1 MILNIYTRVCK
12 KILAGSFLLWFFVA
26 DIVWAQDYVPLEALP
41 GVTDTGT
48 NLTEYLSAIF
58 NLGIG
63 LAGVFAVLM
72 IVVGGVQYIG
82 GAASPSARS
91 EAKNR
96 ITNAILGLLLA
107 TSSWLILY
115 IINPDLIKN
124 TLSVTSTLVSLSPP
138 SVSTPEPAPVT
149 SPVPTPTPVLPAPV
163 TSPVVVT
170 PPSPVFVPPV
180 FTPTP
185 PTPLPPVDTT
195 NDYSMVKDCISR
207 EASGVCA
214 PADINSDGVI
224 GFSDLLSLS
233 RAYKYNI
240 NDDKIIDFTVSPVVN
255 YCFFKV
261 NTESV
266 PNPNCIDNIGVGDTS
281 DGKDDRYDVFCSP
294 SNELNEIVFSF
305 NTECATNNYG
315 SNAFSI
321 NEFNDFKQVVMN
333 SLSSSKQV
341 NLRTLYNNLFSCV
354 GDEEGCNIFPDNNV
368 LRRVTYSTFVKYDT
382 NNDGIADFNGDD
394 PIIDFNGDGTVDE
407 LDNKFMNFL
416 DSSVFGSGGFVPFE
430 FVLGSVEAFLFDGT
444 GFTDR
449 QIIEFCIN
457 KTAFAG
463 CAMADIDKNCAGT
476 TAYASCL
483 VTQEDLN
490 KFDAEVPVF
499 DINNDGVVNFSR
511 PIL

>member
-1 MILNIYTRVCK
+1 MISNFYFKVYK
-12 KILAGSFLLWFFVA
+12 KILAGSFLLWFFA
-26 DIVWAQDYVPLEALP
+26 ANIASAQDYVPLEVLP
-41 GVTDTGT
+41 GITGTGT
-48 NLTEYLSAIF
+48 NLGEYLSAIF
-58 NLGIG
+58 NIGIS

-107 TSSWLILY
+107 TSSWLIVY

-124 TLSVTSTLVSLSPP
+124 TLSVTSTLVSLPP
-138 SVSTPEPAPVT
+138 LSVSTPEPAPEPI
-149 SPVPTPTPVLPAPV
+149 PVPTPTPVLPAPI
-163 TSPVVVT
+163 TTPVVAT
-170 PPSPVFVPPV
+170 PPVFVPPV
-180 FTPTP
+180 FTPTLP
-185 PTPLPPVDTT
+185 PSLPPVDTT
-195 NDYSMVKDCISR
+195 NDYNMIKDCVSR

-224 GFSDLLSLS
+224 SFSDLLLLS

-240 NDDKIIDFTVSPVVN
+240 NDDKIIDFAVSPIIN

-261 NTESV
+261 DTEPV
-266 PNPNCIDNIGVGDTS
+266 PNPNCIDNTGPGDIS
-281 DGKDDRYDVFCSP
+281 DGKDDRYDVSCSP

-315 SNAFSI
+315 SSAFSI
-321 NEFNDFKQVVMN
+321 GEFNDFKQVVRN
-333 SLSSSKQV
+333 SLSGSKRV
-341 NLRTLYNNLFSCV
+341 NLRTLHRNLFSCV
-354 GDEEGCNIFPDNNV
+354 DDEDRCTIFPDNNV

-382 NNDGIADFNGDD
+382 NNDGIADFNGGDSV
-394 PIIDFNGDGTVDE
+394 IDFNGDGAVDE
-407 LDNKFMNFL
+407 FDNKFMDFL
-416 DSSVFGSGGFVPFE
+416 DSNIFGSEGFVPFE
-430 FVLGSVEAFLFDGT
+430 FVIGTVEAFLFDAT

-457 KTAFAG
+457 KTAFMG
-463 CAMADIDKNCAGT
+463 CAMADIDKSCAGT

-490 KFDAEVPVF
+490 KFDAEAPVF
-499 DINNDGVVNFSR
+499 DINGDNVVNFS
-511 PIL
+511 PPS